1 MNIFISIC
9 GVIFLVFLVLLFRYR
24 FLTSNSVI
32 IIDSSIKYKMIDIEQ
47 KDYVRYS
54 FESINRNKR
63 IWLAEPYDAIKWVYV
78 SKVDFDK
85 LWPESPLEM
94 SDKNYYIKAKF
105 ELKKMLFGDYSLA
118 KVIAFE
124 KVIGKPCIE
133 K

>member
-1 MNIFISIC
+1 
-9 GVIFLVFLVLLFRYR
+9 
-24 FLTSNSVI
+24 
-32 IIDSSIKYKMIDIEQ
+32 MIDIEQ
-47 KDYVRYS
+47 KDYLRYS

-63 IWLAEPYDAIKWVYV
+63 IWLAEPYDTIKWVYV

-85 LWPESPLEM
+85 LWPESPFEI

-124 KVIGKPCIE
+124 KVTGKPCIE

>member
-1 MNIFISIC
+1 
-9 GVIFLVFLVLLFRYR
+9 
-24 FLTSNSVI
+24 
-32 IIDSSIKYKMIDIEQ
+32 MIDIEQ